1 MQQIDQRLFS
11 RVPVDIEVGIDAD
24 DAVNAESCSSL
35 SDGCVSQVQGK
46 AGKTLSDAV
55 DGWQA
60 GVGGDVHLDGAAFDP
75 QQEVQGGL
83 VMDATGEQGADFGQ
97 YGPGGDEADGGMRF
111 QPVPHGEVP
120 VVRCVEQGQQRAR
133 VDQDGA
139 LDRGWPTKWGLCD
152 FLF

>member
-1 MQQIDQRLFS
+1 M
-11 RVPVDIEVGIDAD
+11 
-24 DAVNAESCSSL
+24 NAEPCGGFG
-35 SDGCVSQVQGK
+35 DGGVGQVQGK
-46 AGKTLSDAV
+46 AGETLGDAV

-60 GVGGDVHLDGAAFDP
+60 GVGGDVHLDSAAFDP

-83 VMDATGEQGADFGQ
+83 VMDATGQQGADFGQ

-111 QPVPHGEVP
+111 QPVSHGQVP
-120 VVRCVEQGQQRAR
+120 VVRCVEQGQQGAR

-139 LDRGWPTKWGLCD
+139 LDGGWPPKWGLCD

>member
-1 MQQIDQRLFS
+1 
-11 RVPVDIEVGIDAD
+11 
-24 DAVNAESCSSL
+24 
-35 SDGCVSQVQGK
+35 
-46 AGKTLSDAV
+46 
-55 DGWQA
+55 
-60 GVGGDVHLDGAAFDP
+60 
-75 QQEVQGGL
+75 
-83 VMDATGEQGADFGQ
+83 MDATGQQGADFGQ
-97 YGPGGDEADGGMRF
+97 YGPGGDEAGTGMCF